1 MLRYLLQTNNFSSR
15 SGFGLIE
22 IVIVTAIVIV
32 TLGAFLQASTLSVRL
47 LRTQKESLIATLL
60 AQEGMEAVRAVRDES
75 WTANITPLVND
86 TTYYP
91 AVINNKWVMTTNNPG
106 VQNGLY
112 SRSIT
117 FAQVSRN
124 GQDDIAPSGTVD
136 TSTRKVT
143 VTVTWGSKQ
152 EQLVAYITNFQE
164 QLSLPTESK
173 VISYEGAIT
182 DTDIISFP
190 SANLGDGDPAQSFT
204 TSASA
209 INVTRADALLRR
221 TANTPS
227 DIYAE
232 IRTTPLG
239 TILGT
244 SHIINASTIA
254 TSSAAWIEF
263 RFSPEVALAA
273 STNYVVRLRSTPT
286 SAASGSGSKGSLDW
300 LYLQSASSPYNGG
313 VARRYIEKLGPLD
326 TGQQLDQYDFG
337 FKIYALQ

>member
-1 MLRYLLQTNNFSSR
+1 MMLFSRNYNFSSR

-32 TLGAFLQASTLSVRL
+32 TLGAFLQAGTLSVRL
-47 LRTQKESLIATLL
+47 LHTQKESLIATLL

-75 WTANITPLVND
+75 WTANIAPLVNG

-91 AVINNKWVMTTNNPG
+91 AVINNKWGITTNNPG

-136 TSTRKVT
+136 TNTRKVT
-143 VTVTWGSKQ
+143 VTVSWGSKQ

-173 VISYEGAIT
+173 VISYEGAVT

-204 TSASA
+204 TTNA
-209 INVTRADALLRR
+209 ISVTRVDALLRR
-221 TANTPS
+221 TTNTPS
-227 DIYAE
+227 DIFAE
-232 IRTTPLG
+232 IRTSPTG
-239 TILGT
+239 TVLGT

-300 LYLQSASSPYNGG
+300 VYLQTASSPYSGG
-313 VARRYIEKLGPLD
+313 VARRYIEKSGPLD

-337 FKIYALQ
+337 FKVYALQ